1 MVKVDGTEVDFGCQ
15 RASATNGVASIDS
28 FSGFMQK

>member
-1 MVKVDGTEVDFGCQ
+1 MFKGDGTEATFGCQ
-15 RASATNGVASIDS
+15 RASARDGVVSIDS